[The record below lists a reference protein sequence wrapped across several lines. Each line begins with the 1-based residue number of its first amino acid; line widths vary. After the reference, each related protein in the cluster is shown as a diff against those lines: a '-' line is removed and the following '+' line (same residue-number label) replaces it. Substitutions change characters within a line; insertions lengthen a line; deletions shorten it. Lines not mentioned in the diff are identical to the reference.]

1 MDPILFPIV
10 NSLAPILATLAVGGS
25 VVGFYWVGKHYR
37 LREKEIELEAELH
50 GKRIE
55 AQLRAMEVRLAAG
68 GERHPQPIGVDRHQ
82 RTRVFD
88 RAASAASGEGALI
101 LEASPLRSAG
111 PHA

>member
-55 AQLRAMEVRLAAG
+55 AQLRAMEVRLAAVENG
-68 GERHPQPIGVDRHQ
+68 
-82 RTRVFD
+82 
-88 RAASAASGEGALI
+88 I
-101 LEASPLRSAG
+101 LSRSALTG
-111 PHA
+111 TSERASLIEPPPQLPAKVR